1 MSVSDFMTKKV
12 VTVTPSTPVFD
23 AIDLMKA
30 NGIHR
35 LPVLEGDHLVGLIT
49 EGVIQ
54 AALPSKATTLS
65 VYELNYLINK
75 TKVED
80 IMIKDVLTIQ
90 PKALLEDA
98 IAKMRANSIAVLP
111 VMDEGNLVGIITNND
126 IFDAFLKITGY
137 HEGGTRI
144 SVNIAKDRSGVI
156 ADLAKILADHEMS
169 ISTIVVNRK
178 VDGTIVEFQ
187 VVSKQVAEIRQL
199 FEQAGYQ
206 VVDAV
211 LTNI

>member
-90 PKALLEDA
+90 PNALLEDA

>member
-35 LPVLEGDHLVGLIT
+35 LPVLEGNHLVGLIT

-90 PKALLEDA
+90 PNALLEDA